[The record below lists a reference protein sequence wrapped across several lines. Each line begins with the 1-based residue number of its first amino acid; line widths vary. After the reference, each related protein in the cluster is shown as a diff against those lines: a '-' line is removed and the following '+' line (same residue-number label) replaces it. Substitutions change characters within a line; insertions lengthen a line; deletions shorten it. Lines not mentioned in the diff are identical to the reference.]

1 MKPLTKQ
8 ERYILFYASF
18 QQPNKDIAE
27 AMGLQVNT
35 VKVHKHNLYK
45 KLGLT
50 GLTKEAAIEGLNSF
64 IDDYPDLLDGLFPG
78 MEDEAE
84 NLNEDLYDE
93 RDQVTYT
100 SLDAVRETLDRRY
113 DEAESGEVKMIS
125 MDELR
130 ADISTW
136 VHEGSSD
143 ADLAG

>member
-50 GLTKEAAIEGLNSF
+50 GMTKEAARESLNAF
-64 IDDYPDLLDGLFPG
+64 VDNFPDLFDGLFTG

-84 NLNEDLYDE
+84 NLNEETKEQY
-93 RDQVTYT
+93 
-100 SLDAVRETLDRRY
+100 RELLDRRY
-113 DEAESGEVKMIS
+113 DEEDQVTFIDGEEARSQLKACRK
-125 MDELR
+125 ELE
-130 ADISTW
+130 TW
-136 VHEGSSD
+136 TNEGGSN